1 MKRGECE
8 VSPYFPSPIP
18 YMSLFSSRPKN
29 RRHRGSSKPPKET
42 SPILH
47 PGTPPVRA
55 KKKKSDDLGEQA
67 HLLHARI
74 GALESF
80 LEKKSAAEARREQMR
95 GQNILPPPD
104 RPPLRPAKKRQLSH
118 AERRRYHAE
127 RNKNVIH
134 FFVLFCLASGIAWW
148 LIFSGV

>member
-1 MKRGECE
+1 MRDIITL
-8 VSPYFPSPIP
+8 PFPDSC
-18 YMSLFSSRPKN
+18 MSLFSSSPKN
-29 RRHRGSSKPPKET
+29 RRRRGSLKPAKET
-42 SPILH
+42 SPILQ

-67 HLLHARI
+67 HQLHARI

-95 GQNILPPPD
+95 GENILPPPD
-104 RPPLRPAKKRQLSH
+104 RPSLRPAKKRQLSH

-127 RNKNVIH
+127 RSRNGIH
-134 FFVLFCLASGIAWW
+134 FLLLFCLACGIAWW